1 VARQFEQVSEQLSIG
16 VTESSG
22 SAVVTI
28 AGEIDLASA
37 PSLRERLSQCMDKGC
52 RDITLE
58 MSGVSFMDSSGIK
71 ALLAARGQLEEVDG
85 RLTLSSPS
93 RTVLRVLD
101 VTGLSSVFAIT
112 GGERDGCSLMG

>member
-1 VARQFEQVSEQLSIG
+1 VALYSEQLKLE

-28 AGEIDLASA
+28 AGEIDVASA
-37 PSLRERLSQCMDKGC
+37 PSLSRCLGQCMDEGC
-52 RDITLE
+52 TDIRLE

-85 RLTLSSPS
+85 KLTLSNPS

-101 VTGLSSVFAIT
+101 VTGLNSVFAIT
-112 GGERDGCSLMG
+112 GGQTDSC